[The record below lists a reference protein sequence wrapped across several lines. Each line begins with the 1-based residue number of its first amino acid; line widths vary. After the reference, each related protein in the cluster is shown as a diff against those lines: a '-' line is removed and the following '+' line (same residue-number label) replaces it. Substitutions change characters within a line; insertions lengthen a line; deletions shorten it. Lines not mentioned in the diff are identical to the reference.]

1 MRQRLIRVVL
11 TGAAVSLL
19 SACSFF
25 GSDNGYYQNDGPP
38 VLGGSAANGASPK
51 VEPFY
56 KPSLRPYTVLGKRY
70 VPMTADL
77 PLVQEGIGSWYG
89 KQFHGNK
96 TSTGETYDMYAASA
110 AHTTMP
116 LPSYARV
123 TNLENGKSIVVRV
136 NDRGPF
142 LHNRVIDLSY
152 AAAKSLGYVEKGT
165 ARVRIERLTNDQIA
179 SGAWKDPSRTA
190 ATKVE
195 NVVQST
201 ASNVSSVV
209 TAPRSGWSTQ
219 IGSFSNAGNA
229 AQFGAHAEAVLASSG
244 RALRVRIVKDGN
256 LYRVV
261 VGEGM
266 SVEAARS
273 TAADVGARLGVG
285 AFAVQK

>member
-96 TSTGETYDMYAASA
+96 DEHGETRHVRGERRAQ
-110 AHTTMP
+110 TMP
-116 LPSYARV
+116 LPSYAR
-123 TNLENGKSIVVRV
+123 
-136 NDRGPF
+136 
-142 LHNRVIDLSY
+142 
-152 AAAKSLGYVEKGT
+152 A
-165 ARVRIERLTNDQIA
+165 
-179 SGAWKDPSRTA
+179 
-190 ATKVE
+190 
-195 NVVQST
+195 
-201 ASNVSSVV
+201 
-209 TAPRSGWSTQ
+209 
-219 IGSFSNAGNA
+219 
-229 AQFGAHAEAVLASSG
+229 
-244 RALRVRIVKDGN
+244 
-256 LYRVV
+256 
-261 VGEGM
+261 
-266 SVEAARS
+266 
-273 TAADVGARLGVG
+273 
-285 AFAVQK
+285 

>member
-136 NDRGPF
+136 ND
-142 LHNRVIDLSY
+142 LSY

-165 ARVRIERLTNDQIA
+165 ARVRVERLTNDQIA

-195 NVVQST
+195 NVVQSA

>member
-1 MRQRLIRVVL
+1 MRPRLIRVAL

-19 SACSFF
+19 AACSFT
-25 GSDNGYYQNDGPP
+25 GSNGYYQNDGPP
-38 VLGGSAANGASPK
+38 RWGASAADGASPT

-123 TNLENGKSIVVRV
+123 TNLENGRSIVVRV

-152 AAAKSLGYVEKGT
+152 AAAKSLGYVDEGT
-165 ARVRIERLTNDQIA
+165 ARVRVERLTNAQIA
-179 SGAWKDPSRTA
+179 SGAWRDPSRAPSTV
-190 ATKVE
+190 VE
-195 NVVQST
+195 NVPQMGG
-201 ASNVSSVV
+201 VSAVV
-209 TAPRSGWSTQ
+209 TQPQSGWATQ
-219 IGSFSNAGNA
+219 IGSFGSAANA
-229 AQFGAHAEAVLASSG
+229 AQFAAHAEAVLASSG
-244 RALRVRIVKDGN
+244 RALRVRIVKDGA

-261 VGEGM
+261 VGAGM

>member
-116 LPSYARV
+116 LPSSARV

-179 SGAWKDPSRTA
+179 SGAWKAPSRTA

-195 NVVQST
+195 NVVQSA

-209 TAPRSGWSTQ
+209 TAPR
-219 IGSFSNAGNA
+219 
-229 AQFGAHAEAVLASSG
+229 
-244 RALRVRIVKDGN
+244 
-256 LYRVV
+256 
-261 VGEGM
+261 
-266 SVEAARS
+266 
-273 TAADVGARLGVG
+273 
-285 AFAVQK
+285 